1 MFKWRPLRL
10 HNVHDKES
18 IVSNKYSIVTVPTI
32 SNSIINFTMVVIRIS
47 LKMILEKNSR
57 LFDWIMDLKKLEVPR
72 LRYYGI

>member
-1 MFKWRPLRL
+1 MAATCSSLIVLHRIGVDWWCYGS
-10 HNVHDKES
+10 HNVHDKEL

-57 LFDWIMDLKKLEVPR
+57 LFD
-72 LRYYGI
+72 